1 MEYVI
6 PAAGA
11 GVLTVMVPVATTHVG
26 CVGVA
31 VGAAGVAGGEL
42 IVTEAAAEVH
52 PAAFLTVT
60 LYVPGATAV
69 NIPVVLV

>member
-1 MEYVI
+1 M
-6 PAAGA
+6 PAPGA
-11 GVLTVMVPVATTHVG
+11 GVLTVMVPVATAHVG

-31 VGAAGVAGGEL
+31 VGAAGMADGGL
-42 IVTEAAAEVH
+42 IVTDAAAEVQ

>member
-1 MEYVI
+1 MI

-11 GVLTVMVPVATTHVG
+11 GVLTVIVPVATVQVG

-31 VGAAGVAGGEL
+31 VGAAGADGAALINWVAVE
-42 IVTEAAAEVH
+42 IH

-60 LYVPGATAV
+60 YRF
-69 NIPVVLV
+69 LV